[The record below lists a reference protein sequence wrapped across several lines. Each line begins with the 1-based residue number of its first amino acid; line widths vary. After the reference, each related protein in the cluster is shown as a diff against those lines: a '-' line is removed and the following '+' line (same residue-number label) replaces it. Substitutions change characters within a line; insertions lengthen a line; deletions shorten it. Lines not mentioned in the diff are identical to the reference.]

1 MKHSTKKISKL
12 FKVFCIGL
20 AFTPIAIFAD
30 PIFPVENTDE
40 EGFVSIF
47 DGKTLNG
54 WKGDPT
60 YWSVKDGVLT
70 GVVTPETLLQQNS
83 FIIWQGGT
91 PRNFELKMQYRV
103 SDKGNSGINYR
114 SVSYSPKGQ
123 KYALKGY
130 QLDIDG
136 EGAWTGQNYEEKG
149 REWLALRGQMTQ
161 IRTGK
166 TPQVISHL
174 GDKDEMWNTIN
185 KNGWNEA
192 HIIARDNVIIHLIN
206 GKVMSII
213 IDDDPDGRRM
223 DGLIGVQVH
232 VGPPMKIEYKNI
244 RLKELK

>member
-1 MKHSTKKISKL
+1 MKNSTKKISRL
-12 FKVFCIGL
+12 FGVFCIGL
-20 AFTPIAIFAD
+20 ALMPVALSAD
-30 PIFPVENTDE
+30 PNFPVESTDE

-70 GVVTPETLLQQNS
+70 GIVTPETLLEQNS

-114 SVSYSPKGQ
+114 SVPYSPKGQ

-136 EGAWTGQNYEEKG
+136 EGMWTGQNYEEKG

-166 TPQVISHL
+166 VPQIISQL
-174 GDKDEMWNTIN
+174 GDKDEMWNAIN
-185 KNGWNEA
+185 KDGWNEA

-206 GKVMSII
+206 GKVMSIV
-213 IDDDPDGRRM
+213 IDDDPANRTM
-223 DGLIGVQVH
+223 EGLIGVQVH

>member
-174 GDKDEMWNTIN
+174 GDKEEMWNTIN

-213 IDDDPDGRRM
+213 IDDYPAGRIM